1 LFFSPSYNLSIIEL
15 SRCGGEFECIGE
27 TFSVG
32 SKTYA
37 FARAKSISVGMGEH
51 TTFYYT
57 QKQLENLIKDLER
70 DVVFEVDPT
79 KKSQM
84 ETQIRIWKS
93 AIAQNEYEKLM
104 AKKVIEGGVTA
115 EEAEEGWQFENI
127 TFAYGSSVEK
137 SYQNTVVNDIEYSQQ
152 FSHYTGF
159 RTELETFFGSVYV
172 KLNFDIGYATYA
184 ELEDKVEVGETQKTK
199 IHFQDNDPGDSYSVN
214 MVLSGAQD
222 TNDLYQELDDLYERS
237 NNPGASLP
245 AGLGISE
252 VDGDFK
258 YNNVQYIN
266 PIFITR
272 GGRTSCPHEPEERA
286 KYLEYLAPDFIANLM
301 EAGYITDSLLYPGE
315 KYRYQLSGYDPEK
328 PDDEFILNYGTFQ
341 RDQPGIRIE
350 PRVQRD
356 IPLIAGNRATFDII
370 LENLN
375 LEDTIRSYTLM
386 VDQRTTGAG
395 PTMRLDGERFI
406 KGTPIPLY
414 KGEQLR
420 KKITLRP
427 IEGVYDYE
435 DIVIYLVAG
444 CQFDFGQD
452 LDFQEDIFAR
462 DTISAFFKPSC
473 PVASVIKPTKDW
485 IINDQTG
492 PELDLEIHEQLYFF
506 DNHEKIKLQFKATH
520 QSDDDWV
527 DAAVWSRDSAEVEER
542 VAIGEDYL
550 YFPVDNHYITKKWD
564 AESFNLKDGNYH
576 VRWEYQ
582 CKNGLYS
589 FSAPINGVIDRTAPH
604 PFGRPSPADGVLS
617 PGDEIVL
624 TLNEPIVAALV
635 NKDDSPENPGIVLKP
650 YETKVYFNYAVSGD
664 KVIITLDEDNPAS
677 VENCILDIS
686 VENLVDR
693 NGNIMKSPATWSV
706 FVDRNQVTWNDRS
719 IALEKKVNEPLKF
732 RSTMT
737 NSGGETRDFV
747 IDNLPPWLTAA
758 PMSGSIDPDSEQEV
772 VFTVNAGLNIGEYQ
786 QPIHLRTSFGFN
798 EGLLL
803 NLKVLAELPESWTF
817 QPEDF
822 QYTMSFIGQ
831 IKIKDHFSVDDE
843 DQIAVFVNDSLRG
856 LAPIQYQEVY
866 DNYQAFLSVHSNDPG
881 GNEILEFRIWD
892 ASEGRV
898 LTGIVVP
905 EIEQDPIL
913 FAQNEIYGRPSRPVT
928 FLSADK
934 VLTTMNLPKGW
945 KWVSFNLETN
955 AMARTRNLF
964 EGQQLRDG
972 DRLLSIDAVD
982 IYDAQNDLWIGNL
995 AGDNLP
1001 PSTGGIDVKQGYR
1014 VYLDEPL
1021 KIQLTGRPV
1030 NTLEETIHL
1039 YSTNSLIKPTMWNW
1053 ISFLGQDNREINE
1066 ALASVQAEDGDIIK
1080 SQYAFAIYD
1089 PALKWVGNLTYL
1101 APGEGYL
1108 IQVGSD
1114 QQLTFPENGLINA
1127 TQRTSRSKMMYEEAN
1142 LDPHSYRETMNM
1154 VVQVLGLDLNVDN
1167 AQLQVH
1173 SEGGLRGVAQLK
1185 QAGEKALY
1193 YLTVYGNEEEA
1204 LDFSLAVGGKSLA
1217 LDHPMTFTAGTMEG
1231 TYRAPVI
1238 MNFAEEALANVDVNV
1253 YPNPFA
1259 DRMNIAFKLDEAGFG
1274 QIRIFSM
1281 DGKLLIDREFI
1292 GNKGEEVT
1300 FEWDGA
1306 TDLGAAVKEGTYLLH
1321 IRTGEES
1328 KDLLLIKE

>member
-1 LFFSPSYNLSIIEL
+1 RDARALDPSAPIQHYYDTIRSGNILIENDIAGESVELSLEDGEVKYTFLSGAPSLLVDRQNPELSFTKAVQIIGPNSTWGDTEGIYRGIVLGDVLDNTQNSFYTISDVADYQVINMILRDPPGSKSYSEFERNLKLTKIRSSTFKSGLQQGGTLMAGSLFAINMGNSFIESTVVKYQHLYGGKWNTSQHRETSERSKLTFEEGVKIATSSENKNTGAGSDIFVGNALNLFFSPSYNLSIIEL

-473 PVASVIKPTKDW
+473 PVASV
-485 IINDQTG
+485 
-492 PELDLEIHEQLYFF
+492 
-506 DNHEKIKLQFKATH
+506 
-520 QSDDDWV
+520 
-527 DAAVWSRDSAEVEER
+527 
-542 VAIGEDYL
+542 
-550 YFPVDNHYITKKWD
+550 
-564 AESFNLKDGNYH
+564 
-576 VRWEYQ
+576 
-582 CKNGLYS
+582 
-589 FSAPINGVIDRTAPH
+589 
-604 PFGRPSPADGVLS
+604 
-617 PGDEIVL
+617 
-624 TLNEPIVAALV
+624 
-635 NKDDSPENPGIVLKP
+635 
-650 YETKVYFNYAVSGD
+650 
-664 KVIITLDEDNPAS
+664 
-677 VENCILDIS
+677 
-686 VENLVDR
+686 
-693 NGNIMKSPATWSV
+693 
-706 FVDRNQVTWNDRS
+706 
-719 IALEKKVNEPLKF
+719 
-732 RSTMT
+732 
-737 NSGGETRDFV
+737 
-747 IDNLPPWLTAA
+747 
-758 PMSGSIDPDSEQEV
+758 
-772 VFTVNAGLNIGEYQ
+772 
-786 QPIHLRTSFGFN
+786 
-798 EGLLL
+798 
-803 NLKVLAELPESWTF
+803 
-817 QPEDF
+817 
-822 QYTMSFIGQ
+822 
-831 IKIKDHFSVDDE
+831 
-843 DQIAVFVNDSLRG
+843 
-856 LAPIQYQEVY
+856 
-866 DNYQAFLSVHSNDPG
+866 
-881 GNEILEFRIWD
+881 
-892 ASEGRV
+892 
-898 LTGIVVP
+898 
-905 EIEQDPIL
+905 
-913 FAQNEIYGRPSRPVT
+913 
-928 FLSADK
+928 
-934 VLTTMNLPKGW
+934 
-945 KWVSFNLETN
+945 
-955 AMARTRNLF
+955 
-964 EGQQLRDG
+964 
-972 DRLLSIDAVD
+972 
-982 IYDAQNDLWIGNL
+982 
-995 AGDNLP
+995 
-1001 PSTGGIDVKQGYR
+1001 
-1014 VYLDEPL
+1014 
-1021 KIQLTGRPV
+1021 
-1030 NTLEETIHL
+1030 
-1039 YSTNSLIKPTMWNW
+1039 
-1053 ISFLGQDNREINE
+1053 
-1066 ALASVQAEDGDIIK
+1066 
-1080 SQYAFAIYD
+1080 
-1089 PALKWVGNLTYL
+1089 
-1101 APGEGYL
+1101 
-1108 IQVGSD
+1108 
-1114 QQLTFPENGLINA
+1114 
-1127 TQRTSRSKMMYEEAN
+1127 
-1142 LDPHSYRETMNM
+1142 
-1154 VVQVLGLDLNVDN
+1154 
-1167 AQLQVH
+1167 
-1173 SEGGLRGVAQLK
+1173 
-1185 QAGEKALY
+1185 
-1193 YLTVYGNEEEA
+1193 
-1204 LDFSLAVGGKSLA
+1204 
-1217 LDHPMTFTAGTMEG
+1217 
-1231 TYRAPVI
+1231 
-1238 MNFAEEALANVDVNV
+1238 
-1253 YPNPFA
+1253 
-1259 DRMNIAFKLDEAGFG
+1259 
-1274 QIRIFSM
+1274 
-1281 DGKLLIDREFI
+1281 
-1292 GNKGEEVT
+1292 
-1300 FEWDGA
+1300 
-1306 TDLGAAVKEGTYLLH
+1306 
-1321 IRTGEES
+1321 
-1328 KDLLLIKE
+1328 